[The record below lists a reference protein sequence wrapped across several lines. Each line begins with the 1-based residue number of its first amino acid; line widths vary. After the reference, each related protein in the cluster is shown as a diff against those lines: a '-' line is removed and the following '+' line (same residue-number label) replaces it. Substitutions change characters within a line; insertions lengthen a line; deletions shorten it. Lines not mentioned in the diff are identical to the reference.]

1 MASKG
6 VTIDLLP
13 PADGARLRALLPDAQ
28 TAVRFLSGKCSCD
41 IFLQRD
47 PVAHREESELR
58 RRWRKLGMNRQA
70 ILAATDRHRRPPARD
85 RAPEAWQQDIAAF
98 VAEHLRNAGPTLY
111 LHQFSG
117 DGHVHQPADDA
128 VEFALEKVRRNPVNW
143 LPEGTPVIVVRDRAA

>member
-1 MASKG
+1 MAPQG
-6 VTIDLLP
+6 ITIDLLP
-13 PADGARLRALLPDAQ
+13 PADGARLRALLPEAQ

-41 IFLQRD
+41 FFLQRD

-70 ILAATDRHRRPPARD
+70 ILAATDRHRRPPVLLHP
-85 RAPEAWQQDIAAF
+85 PEAWRQGVAAF

-117 DGHVHQPADDA
+117 DGHVHPAGDA
-128 VEFALEKVRRNPVNW
+128 TATELEKVRRNPAHW
-143 LPEGTPVIVVRDRAA
+143 LPEETPVIVVRDRAA